1 MNEYLYLLWMEWGF
15 ARLYRAQGKPVQA
28 QEWYEGTLERWETTE
43 DTLFI
48 LPILLDGITFYAQ
61 IGNLQQA
68 QRWLAHLQH
77 VTTMTDNPVGKA
89 ALLEAQGLIAARQH
103 TLPPAIEAL
112 RQAVQ
117 AWAALKFRYQQAL
130 AAQSLA
136 EVLLQQAARKTMEA
150 KARQQARE
158 EAEGLLQQAAVV
170 YEQLGIMDQAAAV
183 QQLRTHTRLE
193 AQQKRRR
200 TLATQHQAQGL
211 TPRELQTLHLLA
223 AGKTNKEIASTLGIS
238 MGTVEL
244 HVTHI
249 LTKLNCE
256 NRTQAV
262 LYAVSKGW
270 ITTSS

>member
-1 MNEYLYLLWMEWGF
+1 M
-15 ARLYRAQGKPVQA
+15 QA
-28 QEWYEGTLERWETTE
+28 QEWYEGALERWTTTE

-68 QRWLAHLQH
+68 QRWLAHLQQ
-77 VTTMTDNPVGKA
+77 VTTTTDNPVGKA
-89 ALLEAQGLIAARQH
+89 ALLEAQGIIAARQQ

-112 RQAVQ
+112 RQAVH
-117 AWAALKFRYQQAL
+117 AWGALKFRYQQAL
-130 AAQSLA
+130 AAQRLA
-136 EVLLQQAARKTMEA
+136 EVLLQQAARKTMEN

-158 EAEGLLQQAAVV
+158 EAEGLLQQAALV
-170 YEQLGIMDQAAAV
+170 YEQLGIGERRAAV
-183 QQLRTHTRLE
+183 QRLSAQTRLD
-193 AQQKRRR
+193 AQWKRRK
-200 TLATQHQAQGL
+200 TLATQRQAEGL
-211 TPRELQTLHLLA
+211 TLRELQTLHLLA